1 MEFLKANYPGV
12 EIKRLDFKP
21 SNFSKL
27 TDQRSRLLI
36 NDSEG
41 EKFYLQDLKSR
52 SVVEYSLSIV
62 TRYFKFGEEPRLL
75 KKHVFGEYVYLFFKK
90 KLIVCNMTLGKIL
103 KLVNYNAQKVMISSD
118 ESFFLVIS
126 NPFFCIYNRENL
138 ELIIQRQMERNFKKF
153 DIRNRING
161 YWLFFGLDNRRVL
174 IILGFV
180 AGEGSSTLDT
190 SSFGDKGVKK
200 LAGLDDVV
208 DFVVTDTAL
217 YVLHSY
223 SLVKYSLE

>member
-1 MEFLKANYPGV
+1 M
-12 EIKRLDFKP
+12 
-21 SNFSKL
+21 
-27 TDQRSRLLI
+27 
-36 NDSEG
+36 
-41 EKFYLQDLKSR
+41 
-52 SVVEYSLSIV
+52 
-62 TRYFKFGEEPRLL
+62 L
-75 KKHVFGEYVYLFFKK
+75 KKHVFGDYVYLFFKK
-90 KLIVCNMTLGKIL
+90 KLIVCNMKSGKIL

-118 ESFFLVIS
+118 ESFFLVIN
-126 NPFFCIYNRENL
+126 NPFFAIYYRENL
-138 ELIIQRQMERNFKKF
+138 ELIIQQQMERNFRKF

-180 AGEGSSTLDT
+180 AGEGSNSISQD
-190 SSFGDKGVKK
+190 SVFGDRGVKK
-200 LAGLDDVV
+200 LAGLDDVI